1 MKNEGVKTV
10 AQYVFVVAALLYVFD
25 TARRLIS
32 YLK

>member
-1 MKNEGVKTV
+1 MKNEGVKNV
-10 AQYVFVVAALLYVFD
+10 AQVAFIIAASLYVFD